1 MILVKYFKGSVRLL
15 RVEAPLEELKNY
27 GFRDNGD
34 GIWEYVI
41 DDYLSILVNK
51 LDFKMGRLHY
61 ANDNVVRLYY
71 YIDDL
76 GESEYV
82 EDCVDLPEVIYLMIK
97 DGVVDVC

>member
-27 GFRDNGD
+27 GFRNNGD

-51 LDFKMGRLHY
+51 LDFKMGKLQY
-61 ANDNVVRLYY
+61 ADDNVVRLYY
-71 YIDDL
+71 YTDDL
-76 GESEYV
+76 GKHGEV
-82 EDCVDLPEVIYLMIK
+82 EDCVELPEVIYLMIK
-97 DGVVDVC
+97 DGVIDVC

>member
-1 MILVKYFKGSVRLL
+1 MLKVVTPLKVLGS
-15 RVEAPLEELKNY
+15 Y

-51 LDFKMGRLHY
+51 LDFKMGKLQY
-61 ANDNVVRLYY
+61 ADDNIVRLYY
-71 YIDDL
+71 YTDYL
-76 GESEYV
+76 GESECV
-82 EDCVDLPEVIYLMIK
+82 EDCVDLPEVIYLLIK